1 MLLYQFS
8 LDTHPV
14 FTYFSQ
20 LNIVLCHCT
29 SLASYSC
36 FCVYSCKG
44 NSYFLLGFRFI
55 RLWKSKLFDG
65 FVKIPSLCQCQKL
78 TEPLIMIQSHHF
90 AQIRG
95 SLANWKNSIIENS
108 LWKCVGKIN
117 LIHIRIKSQSE
128 CLIEKDTNINSK
140 FEFSKRSRIQKN
152 FFESTA

>member
-95 SLANWKNSIIENS
+95 ISSSIIAQS
-108 LWKCVGKIN
+108 S
-117 LIHIRIKSQSE
+117 KSQS
-128 CLIEKDTNINSK
+128 
-140 FEFSKRSRIQKN
+140 QKIKQTIIILAISNN
-152 FFESTA
+152 FDQILKPEAQFWI